1 MPGLVQE
8 TVLCPEA
15 LPLSRPFLVES
26 KGKTGSIRLEL
37 VWLQEMSKGSLKTL
51 PTNRLRVS
59 TPDFLSGFYS
69 LSLSLSQANP
79 LDSGEDSYRLYLLQS

>member
-26 KGKTGSIRLEL
+26 KGKTWSIRLEL
-37 VWLQEMSKGSLKTL
+37 VWLQEMPKGGLNSL
-51 PTNRLRVS
+51 PADRLRVS
-59 TPDFLSGFYS
+59 TPDFLSGFTPVAYCFPK
-69 LSLSLSQANP
+69 LTH
-79 LDSGEDSYRLYLLQS
+79 